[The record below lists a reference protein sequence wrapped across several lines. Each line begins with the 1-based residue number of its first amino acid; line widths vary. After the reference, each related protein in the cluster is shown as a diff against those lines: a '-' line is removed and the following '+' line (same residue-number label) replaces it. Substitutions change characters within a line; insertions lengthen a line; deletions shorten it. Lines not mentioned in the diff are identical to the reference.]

1 MKTIKLNTL
10 TTKMFLV
17 LFFILMLFSV
27 DSQAKKYS
35 FLTSS
40 VVPAARGYA
49 KVTRDKNRNYRIKV
63 NVWNLAEIQ
72 KLEPLKQTYV
82 VWMISDRDIT
92 ENLGRLNSST
102 KLLSKQL
109 KASVE
114 TVSSFK
120 PTQIFITAE
129 DDPNVKFPGVPTI
142 LTTNSF

>member
-1 MKTIKLNTL
+1 MKTIKLNIL

-17 LFFILMLFSV
+17 LFCLLMLFSV

-72 KLEPLKQTYV
+72 RLEPLKQTYV

>member
-72 KLEPLKQTYV
+72 RLEPLKQTYV

-102 KLLSKQL
+102 KLLSKKL

>member
-72 KLEPLKQTYV
+72 RLEPLKQTYV

>member
-1 MKTIKLNTL
+1 MKTIKLNIL

-72 KLEPLKQTYV
+72 RLEPLKQTYV